1 MGEAVSL
8 DTAALA
14 TAIQP
19 LIEQLQDELDDSLV
33 HARAADSERLDNTI
47 HGIIDATRN
56 EEFKERL
63 TRLDQEIH
71 RVFDAV
77 AAASVD
83 PENVRALELMEG
95 IVVLSSIM
103 NAIAE
108 ARIDQGAGET
118 GTVAVSGAVVVA
130 SEGEEGITVT
140 GAGFDPGERVII
152 SVAHTAFAAVIVEGS
167 LLNEQISANE
177 TGAFQATGTLPL
189 GAGVYTLEATGADS
203 SLRAVTPLVVA
214 E

>member
-1 MGEAVSL
+1 MFTAVG
-8 DTAALA
+8 AA
-14 TAIQP
+14 T
-19 LIEQLQDELDDSLV
+19 
-33 HARAADSERLDNTI
+33 
-47 HGIIDATRN
+47 G
-56 EEFKERL
+56 
-63 TRLDQEIH
+63 
-71 RVFDAV
+71 
-77 AAASVD
+77 D
-83 PENVRALELMEG
+83 PETAKTLELMEG

-108 ARIDQGAGET
+108 ARIDQGADGT
-118 GTVAVSGAVVVA
+118 GMVAVSGAVVVA

-203 SLRAVTPLVVA
+203 RLRAVTPLVVA